1 MKKIYIILALILL
14 GCSEKEYPE
23 TKEPKEPNLF
33 IGRWETKTPDYPI
46 YIFEDNG
53 TGKQYSIGH
62 WYDITWE
69 YKSQKISIT
78 WLSRTSTY
86 YVYDQSKT
94 YFKLCNGDCVEY
106 FKK

>member
-1 MKKIYIILALILL
+1 MKKIYIILALVLL
-14 GCSEKEYPE
+14 GCSEKEY
-23 TKEPKEPNLF
+23 TQPKEPNLF
-33 IGRWETKTPDYPI
+33 IGRWESKTPDYPI

-62 WYDITWE
+62 WYDISWE

-78 WLSRTSTY
+78 WMSRTMTY